1 MSHPNSETQN
11 MDDPA
16 EIRREYQY
24 FTDFVKQFSEN
35 SNLDISKS
43 LLFAA
48 GSGFRLNEIVL
59 SKPHDKDAI
68 DMVAADLV
76 FFIFHAAGNEM
87 TNIKGIIRCN
97 TSNDMK
103 GKASNLSTALKELL
117 FAHATNPNLDLI
129 DIKRIEGLNCE
140 ILGRILEI
148 TEKKSI
154 HRLFAICIQLKGGND
169 DIMLSR
175 FNHIMAKPHM
185 QYQIECNT
193 IFPLYYILPF
203 YSNREFLD
211 LLRKSGVV
219 TMGTF
224 LVLHEV
230 VEKVQIYLINLMKA
244 HNLSWKDTS
253 SKLEKTFGKYSMNI
267 DVKDKN
273 TLIYPIVQ
281 NLSLITFEENWNAK
295 FHNKIPYIVEN
306 HDELAEKE
314 CEEMTIDEGLSVL
327 NKFITNYNTSYS
339 TYEGIK
345 TEEGISLLEQFLTEY
360 DPEKSKV

>member
-1 MSHPNSETQN
+1 MSHPNSETKN

-148 TEKKSI
+148 TDKKSI
-154 HRLFAICIQLKGGND
+154 HRLFAICIHL
-169 DIMLSR
+169 
-175 FNHIMAKPHM
+175 
-185 QYQIECNT
+185 
-193 IFPLYYILPF
+193 
-203 YSNREFLD
+203 
-211 LLRKSGVV
+211 
-219 TMGTF
+219 
-224 LVLHEV
+224 
-230 VEKVQIYLINLMKA
+230 
-244 HNLSWKDTS
+244 
-253 SKLEKTFGKYSMNI
+253 
-267 DVKDKN
+267 
-273 TLIYPIVQ
+273 
-281 NLSLITFEENWNAK
+281 
-295 FHNKIPYIVEN
+295 
-306 HDELAEKE
+306 
-314 CEEMTIDEGLSVL
+314 
-327 NKFITNYNTSYS
+327 
-339 TYEGIK
+339 
-345 TEEGISLLEQFLTEY
+345 
-360 DPEKSKV
+360 